1 MVLAAQGKRNEFEDD
16 EISLIETLHLT
27 ESGMQA
33 KSGLTALMLAAQT
46 GKIQLVQLFA
56 DKEQKL

>member
-27 ESGMQA
+27 ESGM
-33 KSGLTALMLAAQT
+33 
-46 GKIQLVQLFA
+46 
-56 DKEQKL
+56 